1 MRVDTDT
8 AMNTCN
14 KAYHKWIM
22 TQYPSMF
29 DEYLECGA
37 DTEYD
42 VVQLLADL
50 NLKGTHW
57 PIDHVSMTAVIR

>member
-1 MRVDTDT
+1 
-8 AMNTCN
+8 
-14 KAYHKWIM
+14 M
-22 TQYPSMF
+22 TQYPSMV

-42 VVQLLADL
+42 VVQLLAAL